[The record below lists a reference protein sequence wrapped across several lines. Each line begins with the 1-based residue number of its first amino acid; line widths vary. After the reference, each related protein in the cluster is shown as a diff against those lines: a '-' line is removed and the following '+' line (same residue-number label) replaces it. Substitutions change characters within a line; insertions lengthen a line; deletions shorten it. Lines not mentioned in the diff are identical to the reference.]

1 MQNVKIKQPGIRSWI
16 KGGIS
21 ISVNS
26 DISVVAYA
34 LTSLIIIS
42 SIIIQT
48 VFSPGPIL
56 VSAYQGNPVIS
67 WNKLTTEII
76 LQHSMPPPRI
86 ARAYA
91 LVHISIYDVLLTS
104 KNLEIN
110 TSPGLERAIITSA
123 ASEVLSYLFQ
133 DKINKIKKFALSQG
147 ILERNHDVDKLNLSS
162 AIQLGQTV
170 GKQVVMYAKKDG
182 SNSVFNG
189 TVPTGDCK
197 WKGTNPLEPMA
208 GQWNTFVLSSGAEI
222 QPPPPET
229 CNSEKYKTQVQQVVD
244 ASHNRTTKQIEAIHY
259 WGDKPPPIIWN
270 SIFDESIKRHNLSI
284 IDTAR
289 ALAYLNIGMYDAG
302 ISTWYTKFN
311 YWTER
316 PFQAAP
322 SIITEI
328 STPNFP
334 GYTSGHSTFSG
345 TAKIILGEV
354 FPDQKEYFDYQADEA
369 NMSRMWGGIHLLQDC
384 EEGLAV
390 GIKIGNMVLEDMRST
405 PHTFIYK

>member
-1 MQNVKIKQPGIRSWI
+1 M
-16 KGGIS
+16 S
-21 ISVNS
+21 ILVNS
-26 DISVVAYA
+26 DILVVAYV

-48 VFSPGPIL
+48 VFSPSPIL
-56 VSAYQGNPVIS
+56 VSAYQDNPVIA
-67 WNKLTTEII
+67 WNKFTTEII
-76 LQHSMPPPRI
+76 LQHSIPPPRI

-91 LVHISIYDVLLTS
+91 LVHISIYDALLTA

-110 TSPGLERAIITSA
+110 ASPGLERAMITSA

-133 DKINKIKKFALSQG
+133 DKISKIKKFAVSQG
-147 ILERNHDVDKLNLSS
+147 ILERNYDIDKLNFSS
-162 AIQLGQTV
+162 SIQLGQTV
-170 GKQVVMYAKKDG
+170 GKQVVMYAKNDG

-189 TVPTGDCK
+189 TIPAGDCK
-197 WKGTNPLEPMA
+197 WEGTNPLEPTA
-208 GQWNTFVLSSGAEI
+208 GQWNTFILSSAAEI
-222 QPPPPET
+222 QPPPPES
-229 CNSEKYKTQVQQVVD
+229 CNSEKYKTQVQQIVD
-244 ASHNRTTKQIEAIHY
+244 ASHNRTTKEIEAIHY

-270 SIFDESIKRHNLSI
+270 NIFDESIKRHNLSI

-302 ISTWYTKFN
+302 VSTWYTKFI

-322 SIITEI
+322 SLVTEI
-328 STPNFP
+328 PTPNFP

-345 TAKIILGEV
+345 TARVILGEV
-354 FPDQKEYFDYQADEA
+354 FPDERQHFDYQADEA
-369 NMSRMWGGIHLLQDC
+369 NMSRVWGGIHLLQDC

-390 GIKIGNMVLEDMRST
+390 GIKIGNRVLEDMRST